1 MAVHEIQALLYVL
14 GDKDKAQHAKYD
26 RDDRCWYVGKVKV
39 ENLGDGNFS
48 VDGRKVVDEDLGKLL
63 SFRFE
68 FDEGVRRAVAELVQS
83 V

>member
-1 MAVHEIQALLYVL
+1 MHEIRSILTLI
-14 GDKDKAQHAKYD
+14 GDKERAEHAKYD

-39 ENLGDGNFS
+39 ENLGDGHFS

-63 SFRFE
+63 AFRFE
-68 FDEGVRRAVAELVQS
+68 FDEGVRRAVAELVRS